1 MKRTKYIIM
10 TLVISIL
17 ILSLMGCKK
26 KDTDMEE
33 QNINNED
40 NAEIESNVE
49 TGKEHMI
56 AELEKLAELINN
68 KLTDEAVEF
77 VDRKIKDF
85 TSIEGDEMVLKLQE
99 MLEKNIAKDNLFKDY
114 EGELM
119 EIAGDKLF
127 FPKEKV
133 GDIKDEKLRE
143 AIENAYKNRY
153 KLINMEGQ
161 FYPIVDYEQFK
172 AYDNYVSSEVK
183 DYIDIRATMSNE
195 PMAMDGALTITYDQ
209 LGNRILK
216 VEEYLKKYFQG
227 KRYEEVL
234 GFYEDWLWL
243 YLNGAPNTPI
253 ADADTSTIYKDVFE
267 SYKKVANTADSTTAF
282 VVNKYLNRIEGNKG
296 IIDISILED
305 NGELVNEAL
314 SLLEASK

>member
-1 MKRTKYIIM
+1 MKRTRYIIM

-26 KDTDMEE
+26 KDTDIED
-33 QNINNED
+33 QNINKED
-40 NAEIESNVE
+40 NVEIESKDE
-49 TGKEHMI
+49 STGEDMM
-56 AELEKLAELINN
+56 AELKKLDELINN
-68 KLTDEAVEF
+68 KLTDKAIEF
-77 VDRKIKDF
+77 VDEKIKEYS
-85 TSIEGDEMVLKLQE
+85 SIEGDEMVLKLQE

-119 EIAGDKLF
+119 DIAGEELF
-127 FPKEKV
+127 FPRDKV

-143 AIENAYKNRY
+143 AIGNTFKNKY

-161 FYPIVDYEQFK
+161 FYPIVDYEEFK
-172 AYDNYVSSEVK
+172 SYKDYVSKEIG

-216 VEEYLKKYFQG
+216 VEEYLKRYFQG

-253 ADADTSTIYKDVFE
+253 ADGNTKTIYKDVFE

-282 VVNKYLNRIEGNKG
+282 VVNKYLNKIEENKG
-296 IIDISILED
+296 IVDISILEN
-305 NGELVNEAL
+305 NGEYVKEAL
-314 SLLEASK
+314 SLLESSK